1 MVLKPV
7 TSNSIS
13 RSVSL
18 ISALAAGCGAPP
30 EARPPT
36 PPSPASPASPASP
49 GSSAVADVVLVGGDV
64 WTMDPGHPRAAAVAW
79 RGDQIIAVGDDAAVR
94 ALAGPSTRVIDL
106 HGRSVT
112 PGLIDAHCHLYGLGT
127 DLEHVSVRDLA
138 SEAAT
143 VQVMA
148 AAAKT
153 RPAGQWLFG
162 RGWDQNRWPGQ
173 RFPTRAALDAAIG
186 DRPVVLE
193 RIDGHAIWVNSVAL
207 REAGITKATRDP
219 AGGKIVR
226 NAAGEPTGVLID
238 NAEDLVV
245 AKQPKATPEIR
256 ERRIRAAAALAIA
269 AGLTAVHDMGIEDET
284 ADVYRKLAAAHE
296 LPLRVHAF
304 LTAPARL
311 DRLAS
316 PPAPATGRFVM
327 RGVKFYADGALG
339 SRGARLYEP
348 YSDDPKNRGLW
359 RIDPAA
365 LQKSVDAAVA
375 GGWQVATHAIGDA
388 AVGGVIDAY
397 LAAEKAH
404 PGDHR
409 LRIEHTQVISP
420 QDVPRMAL
428 ARALASM
435 QPTHATSDMP
445 WAEARVG
452 RKRIQ
457 GAYAWRTLLEHRIP
471 IAAGS
476 DFPVEQVSPMLGI
489 YAAVTRQDLKGMPA
503 GGWYPSQRMTLLE
516 ALDAFTRGAAYAEG
530 AEATR
535 GTIAVGRHA
544 DLTVFG
550 GTLAPDPSLLGLA
563 IDYTIV
569 DGEIVYQREQASR

>member
-1 MVLKPV
+1 
-7 TSNSIS
+7 
-13 RSVSL
+13 
-18 ISALAAGCGAPP
+18 
-30 EARPPT
+30 
-36 PPSPASPASPASP
+36 
-49 GSSAVADVVLVGGDV
+49 VLVGGDV